1 MKRFALSW
9 LMVAPAFMAL
19 DFVWLSTMGDS
30 FYQPQMGGMALA
42 RFRPEPAVLFYLI
55 YTGGLA
61 LLAVRPALEQGG
73 WRGGLARGAGLGL
86 MAYATYDLTNQATL
100 KVWPNLLSA
109 VDMAWGTFASGV
121 AVALTTA
128 IMVRIRRRARC

>member
-9 LMVAPAFMAL
+9 LIVAPAFIVL
-19 DFVWLSTMGDS
+19 DFVWLSRMGDA
-30 FYQPQMGGMALA
+30 FYRPQMGGMALA
-42 RFRPEPAVLFYLI
+42 GFRAEPAVLFYLI

-61 LLAVRPALEQGG
+61 LLAVRPALERGG
-73 WRGGLARGAGLGL
+73 WRGGLLRGAGLGL

-100 KVWPNLLSA
+100 KVWPSLLSA

-128 IMVRIRRRARC
+128 IMGLAHRR